1 MAKRAKLPEY
11 GRCRM
16 LQAWPEW
23 DCSVHADVAQ
33 IDRQGRAMNY
43 PFSFEIDS
51 ETKTARFS
59 STSDLP
65 YYDTTLASCTCHDFE
80 DRHLPCKH
88 IYRLAAE
95 LGIIEIFRRK
105 PGGQDKDLLESVK
118 NSSNIDEHPEQL
130 KRIEKARETKCAPLS
145 IDFDNRMATF
155 GGSGKVPYETTV
167 DTCTCRDY
175 FVRRLP
181 CKHIYRLRIE
191 LGLTGGDNGKK

>member
-33 IDRQGRAMNY
+33 IDRQERAMNY

-59 STSDLP
+59 STSDLS